1 MVDIYQALRPLLFQF
16 DAETAHHLGLW
27 ALELLDLTPSV
38 ARRLRERALKP
49 SGPPVAVA
57 GIKFPSVVGLAA
69 GLDKNAEALV
79 GLFALGFGFIEVGT
93 VTPRA
98 QPGNDRPRLF
108 RLPPERAI
116 INRFGFN
123 NLGDAAM
130 LARLR
135 ELEWRPCPVGVNIGK
150 NKDTANEDAV
160 HDYVRCASLLSPVAD
175 YIVVNLSS
183 PNTPGLRSLQA
194 AEPLRQLLNAVRLAS
209 TAPVFVKLAPDLTD
223 TALREAVDVAVDSK
237 VAGFVCTNTTLERN
251 VAGRHSHE
259 SGGLSG
265 LPLQKR
271 STEVIRQVFRHCGG
285 ALPIIG
291 VGGIFTADDAW
302 EKICAG
308 ASLVQVYTGLVY
320 QGPLLP
326 RQLNQGLAHKLA
338 QAGLRSMTQAVG
350 RNA

>member
-16 DAETAHHLGLW
+16 DAEAAHHLGLW
-27 ALELLDLTPSV
+27 ALQLLDLTPSV
-38 ARRLRERALKP
+38 ARRLRERALEHAA
-49 SGPPVAVA
+49 PPVAVA

-79 GLFALGFGFIEVGT
+79 GLFALGFGFVEVGT

-98 QPGNDRPRLF
+98 QPGNDTPRLF
-108 RLPPERAI
+108 RLPQERAI

-130 LARLR
+130 AARLR

-150 NKDTANEDAV
+150 NKDTPNEEAV
-160 HDYVRCASLLSPVAD
+160 DDYVHCATRLSPLAD
-175 YIVVNLSS
+175 YLVVNLSS

-194 AEPLRQLLNAVRLAS
+194 AEPLRQLLKAVRRVS
-209 TAPVFVKLAPDLTD
+209 SGPVFVKLAPDLTD
-223 TALREAVDVAVDSK
+223 AALREAVEVAVDSK
-237 VAGFVCTNTTLERN
+237 IDGFVCTNTTLERN
-251 VAGRHSHE
+251 VSGTHSHE

-271 STEVIRQVFRHCGG
+271 STEVIRQVFRQCGG

-291 VGGIFTADDAW
+291 VGGIFTAEDAW

-308 ASLVQVYTGLVY
+308 ASLIQIYTGLIY

-326 RQLNQGLAHKLA
+326 ARLNKGLAK
-338 QAGLRSMTQAVG
+338 QMKQTGLRSMAQAVG
-350 RNA
+350 RDA